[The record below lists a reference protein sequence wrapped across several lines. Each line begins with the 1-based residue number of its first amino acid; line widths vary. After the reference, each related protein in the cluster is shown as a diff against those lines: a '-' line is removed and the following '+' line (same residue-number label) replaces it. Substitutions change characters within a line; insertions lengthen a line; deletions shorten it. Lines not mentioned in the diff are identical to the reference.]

1 MSTYNGV
8 RFIPSTC

>member
-8 RFIPSTC
+8 GFIPSTC